1 LRSKTQDDFLNEEI
15 NVIVAT
21 VAFGMGI
28 DKPDIRFVIHY
39 NIAKSI
45 ENYYQETGR
54 AGRDGLE
61 GNCIAYFNYKD
72 INKVEKMLSDKT
84 VTERERGMVLIDETV
99 AYIETGECRRKFLLN
114 YFGQDY
120 KDNLCSEHKM
130 CDNCR
135 NPKEQKDITQDM
147 VLALETIN
155 VCEEAHYLNH
165 IAKILTGIKSDA
177 IASYKHHLLPQFG
190 AGKDKEELYWTSV
203 LRNAIIQNL
212 IYREIEEYGTLKM
225 NPKGYEYIEKPYKIK
240 IALNHDYENES
251 GVILASSNHSA
262 LDKALFQILKDIRK
276 SEAKK
281 QNLPPYVLIQDPS
294 LEEMCLKYPITLEEF
309 ADITGITKAKVH
321 KFGALFVKE
330 IAKHVELNQI
340 ERPMDYTIRT
350 VINKSSDKVKIIKS
364 IDKKISLDIL
374 SDELQYTFEEL
385 VDELE
390 SIVMNGTKVDINYY
404 LNDIMDG
411 ELLEEMFDWFKGNEM
426 GDIEECY
433 KAFVDDDLPKDDIQ
447 LVKLQ
452 FISNYIK

>member
-1 LRSKTQDDFLNEEI
+1 
-15 NVIVAT
+15 
-21 VAFGMGI
+21 
-28 DKPDIRFVIHY
+28 
-39 NIAKSI
+39 
-45 ENYYQETGR
+45 
-54 AGRDGLE
+54 
-61 GNCIAYFNYKD
+61 
-72 INKVEKMLSDKT
+72 
-84 VTERERGMVLIDETV
+84 
-99 AYIETGECRRKFLLN
+99 
-114 YFGQDY
+114 
-120 KDNLCSEHKM
+120 
-130 CDNCR
+130 
-135 NPKEQKDITQDM
+135 
-147 VLALETIN
+147 
-155 VCEEAHYLNH
+155 
-165 IAKILTGIKSDA
+165 
-177 IASYKHHLLPQFG
+177 LPQFG

-225 NPKGYEYIEKPYKIK
+225 NPKGYEYIEKPYQIK

-262 LDKALFQILKDIRK
+262 LDKALFQILKDLRK
-276 SEAKK
+276 TEAKK

-309 ADITGITKAKVH
+309 ADITGITKAKVQ
-321 KFGALFVKE
+321 KFGELFVKE

-350 VINKSSDKVKIIKS
+350 VVNKSSDKVKIIKS

-374 SDELQYTFEEL
+374 SDELQYSFEEL

-411 ELLEEMFDWFKGNEM
+411 ELLEEMFEWFKGNEM

-433 KAFVDDDLPKDDIQ
+433 KAFVDDDLPKDDIR